1 MAPLTLPQW
10 DPVWLERFLAMGLP
24 LWTDGV
30 LPPLWIELLCISGDA
45 AITHMFAHG
54 TQRHIEAALA
64 MGATREQVLDVLKI
78 VSLQGIESM
87 ELALPMLE
95 AACAETTT

>member
-1 MAPLTLPQW
+1 
-10 DPVWLERFLAMGLP
+10 
-24 LWTDGV
+24 
-30 LPPLWIELLCISGDA
+30 
-45 AITHMFAHG
+45 
-54 TQRHIEAALA
+54 

>member
-1 MAPLTLPQW
+1 MAPLTLSQW

-24 LWTDGV
+24 LW
-30 LPPLWIELLCISGDA
+30 IELLCISGDA
-45 AITHMFAHG
+45 AITHIYAHG

-78 VSLQGIESM
+78 VSLQVIESM